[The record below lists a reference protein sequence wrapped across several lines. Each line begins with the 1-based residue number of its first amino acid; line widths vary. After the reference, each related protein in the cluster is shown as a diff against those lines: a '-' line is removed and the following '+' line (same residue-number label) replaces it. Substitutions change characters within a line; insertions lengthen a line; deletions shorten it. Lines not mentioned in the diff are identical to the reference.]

1 MAYPEILAS
10 GDLRVAPRVVVPADE
25 LAVRV
30 TTPGGPGGQHAN
42 RTQSRV
48 IVTWSIVHSAALSE
62 RSRSVLLEAFGNSV
76 SASASASRSQARN
89 RQDALERL
97 AAKIASA
104 LVERPSRRSTKPT
117 RASVERR
124 LNEKKLRA
132 RTKST
137 RRTRGDD
144 D

>member
-1 MAYPEILAS
+1 MAYPEVLAS
-10 GDLRVAPRVVVPADE
+10 GDLSVAPRVVVPSDE
-25 LAVRV
+25 LVVRV
-30 TTPGGPGGQHAN
+30 TTSGGPGGQHAN

-48 IVTWSIVHSAALSE
+48 IITWSIIQSPSLSE
-62 RSRSVLLEAFGNSV
+62 KSRAVLTEAFGSSV

-89 RQDALERL
+89 RDDAVQRL
-97 AAKIASA
+97 AAKIADA